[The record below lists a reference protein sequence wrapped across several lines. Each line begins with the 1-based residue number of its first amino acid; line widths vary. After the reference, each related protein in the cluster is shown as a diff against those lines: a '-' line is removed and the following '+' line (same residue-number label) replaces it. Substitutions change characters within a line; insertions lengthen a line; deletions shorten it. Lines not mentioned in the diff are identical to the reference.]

1 MIENL
6 NRSNFTKILLTFC
19 FAVFCFAIMAD
30 SESTFLEVFR
40 YLLIGGVLVF
50 LFYYYSILDKN
61 NIYETSESDR
71 LDNFNKFGKNFS
83 KSNLAENMYIELQ
96 GLISMLVK
104 ATNNKF
110 ESAIYIVDPASQI
123 LTKQNPDSSDFCENI
138 PLNNEIVLKILSD
151 ENIQTYHQKDFKE
164 AWQEILAPKSWRGS
178 ECLIANSINF
188 DSKKFGFIIT
198 YVNHFSDATNIDKA
212 IMEKLGHFVS
222 YGLKNLNMLEFQK
235 NEIVDKQKILDVL
248 ATIDF
253 RLDESETYSKFQ
265 YLLSSSFDFDCLTLS
280 LKKEKGQNCVVKIT
294 DGINKEL
301 NISDEFNVN
310 GTLLG
315 LPILN
320 GKNINSDDWKR
331 DYPNLYRFTTDTDSK
346 YNFSSVL
353 GVPIKV
359 NNENI
364 GSIIIERIKSTPFP
378 KESEE
383 RLALFSNIFGAM
395 IYWLKEY
402 DRLYQDATHDGLSKL
417 LNHQTF
423 KERFQEEILRAE
435 RFQHF
440 ITVIMFDLDKFK
452 RINDTLGHPYGDY
465 VIQTV
470 SDILKE
476 NVRAIDLVSRYG
488 GEEFVVI
495 LINTSAENA
504 MPVGKR
510 IVKTIANYPFDYDG
524 EKVQMTISAGM
535 AEYPT
540 QDKSLKELIDYADQA
555 MYKVKQ
561 NGGNDIILYEK

>member
-1 MIENL
+1 MIADL
-6 NRSNFTKILLTFC
+6 NRSNFTKILLVFC
-19 FAVFCFAIMAD
+19 LAVFSFAILAN
-30 SESTFLEVFR
+30 SNNTILEIFR
-40 YLLIGGVLVF
+40 YLIIGGVLVL
-50 LFYYYSILDKN
+50 LFYYYSIFDLKN
-61 NIYETSESDR
+61 IDETSEIVESNNINELSQD
-71 LDNFNKFGKNFS
+71 
-83 KSNLAENMYIELQ
+83 KSNNNFAKNMYIELQ
-96 GLISMLVK
+96 SLISMIVK

-110 ESAIYIVDPASQI
+110 ETDIYIIDPNLQI
-123 LTKQNPDSSDFCENI
+123 LIKQNPESSDFCENI
-138 PLNNEIVLKILSD
+138 SLNNEIVLKILSD
-151 ENIQTYHQKDFKE
+151 GNIQTYHQKDFKE
-164 AWQEILAPKSWRGS
+164 AWQEIFLPKPWRGS
-178 ECLIANSINF
+178 ECLIANSIHF
-188 DSKKFGFIIT
+188 DSKKVGFIIT
-198 YVNHFSDATNIDKA
+198 YISHFSDINNVEKA
-212 IMEKLGHFVS
+212 IMGTLGHFVS
-222 YGLKNLNMLEFQK
+222 YGLKNLNALEFQK
-235 NEIVDKQKILDVL
+235 NEISDKQRILDVL
-248 ATIDF
+248 ATIDL
-253 RLDESETYSKFQ
+253 RLDESEAYSKFQ
-265 YLLSSSFDFDCLTLS
+265 YLLSSSFEFDCLTVS
-280 LKKEKGQNCVVKIT
+280 LKKEGDQNCVVKIA
-294 DGINKEL
+294 DGINIEL
-301 NISDEFNVN
+301 NNSDEFNVN

-315 LPILN
+315 LPIST
-320 GKNINSDDWKR
+320 GENINSDNWKR
-331 DYPNLYRFTTDTDSK
+331 DYPNLGRFATGADNKPS
-346 YNFSSVL
+346 FSSVL

-359 NNENI
+359 NNENV
-364 GSIIIERIKSTPFP
+364 GSIMLERINPIPFP
-378 KESEE
+378 MDSEK
-383 RLALFSNIFGAM
+383 RLVSFSNILGST

-402 DRLYQDATHDGLSKL
+402 DKLYQDATHDGLSKL

-470 SDILKE
+470 SNILKE

-510 IVKTIANYPFDYDG
+510 IVKTIANYPFELDA

-540 QDKSLKELIDYADQA
+540 QDKSLKGLIDYADQA